1 MALVFAASELGRS
14 QDSNESPKL
23 IRYRKIMIFLGLSEI
38 FVGSISI
45 LLGILQVAL
54 VRPSSS
60 SISSNTSPQSYGE
73 GIWAGIW
80 VVVAG
85 VLCTAAAKTKT
96 KLWLIQTHLGF
107 AIAGAISAA
116 IEITISVILSL
127 PKKSSPLGA
136 GLAVIGAFALVF
148 CIVGASITTP
158 FYNVLTG
165 SHGRCSAC
173 CCCAEYGN
181 YGTEQPRQDQGIRYS
196 SQQPVVIQN
205 PATQFESLHHLE
217 QYGAE
222 GQTNAYVNPQVTGEK
237 AYPSYPQSHFLKFN
251 SAVVL

>member
-127 PKKSSPLGA
+127 PKDLMVVAAHVAAVPSMGIMVRSSPGKIREFDIRANSQSLYKIQR
-136 GLAVIGAFALVF
+136 LNLNH
-148 CIVGASITTP
+148 CITW
-158 FYNVLTG
+158 N
-165 SHGRCSAC
+165 
-173 CCCAEYGN
+173 N
-181 YGTEQPRQDQGIRYS
+181 M
-196 SQQPVVIQN
+196 
-205 PATQFESLHHLE
+205 
-217 QYGAE
+217 
-222 GQTNAYVNPQVTGEK
+222 GQKDRRMHT
-237 AYPSYPQSHFLKFN
+237 
-251 SAVVL
+251 